1 LLKQM
6 VKSTK
11 GMVRVRE
18 IEAEK
23 YRLHSNEESMV
34 KDNKSYGKLTEK
46 GGGLP
51 PLRKHQQA
59 P

>member
-1 LLKQM
+1 MLKQM

-23 YRLHSNEESMV
+23 YRMQSHEESTV
-34 KDNKSYGKLTEK
+34 KDNKSYGKLSEK
-46 GGGLP
+46 GPTLP
-51 PLRKHQQA
+51 PLRKNL
-59 P
+59 PS

>member
-1 LLKQM
+1 M

-18 IEAEK
+18 IEVEK
-23 YRLHSNEESMV
+23 YRMHSNEDQTV
-34 KDNKSYGKLTEK
+34 KDNKSYGKLSEK

-51 PLRKHQQA
+51 PLKKHQQA

>member
-23 YRLHSNEESMV
+23 YRMQSHEELTV
-34 KDNKSYGKLTEK
+34 KENRSYGKGVDKAPT
-46 GGGLP
+46 LP
-51 PLRKHQQA
+51 PLKKKNA
-59 P
+59 E